1 MPSLFSCEFCENFK
15 KSSPPVNTLEQIRT
29 PPVAASVIR
38 RKTKR
43 VCFDKPFI
51 WFCNF
56 YFVIRCYLCFF
67 WNDRTQKL
75 LIPLPCLSYTK
86 FCCSSMCFIHFSN
99 TLTIWV
105 IQCCIW
111 FTIYTHLNR
120 PWVEFDS
127 RGTGKEWNNVLFWHN
142 SEKIISF

>member
-1 MPSLFSCEFCENFK
+1 MKKGVLKNFTK
-15 KSSPPVNTLEQIRT
+15 FIGKHLCRVCFPVNFVKILRKAHLQNTLEQIRT

-105 IQCCIW
+105 IQCCI
-111 FTIYTHLNR
+111 
-120 PWVEFDS
+120 
-127 RGTGKEWNNVLFWHN
+127 
-142 SEKIISF
+142 